1 MKNVSRT
8 ITVTKALY
16 RAYNPATKSIDLI
29 WTPLYDVKPSQVE
42 KELKKHAASHGLT
55 YLDTEKVTEPEN
67 VTPTISLTNFINT
80 VSRYEDFD
88 SPVYMALF
96 DNPFTELSNKDGK
109 EEN

>member
-1 MKNVSRT
+1 MKSVSRT
-8 ITVTKALY
+8 ITATKALY
-16 RAYNPATKSIDLI
+16 RAYNPGTKSIDLM

-42 KELKKHAASHGLT
+42 KELKKHAALHGLT

-67 VTPTISLTNFINT
+67 VTPAISLIAFINT
-80 VSRYEDFD
+80 VARYEDFD

-96 DNPFTELSNKDGK
+96 DNPFTELSANDEK